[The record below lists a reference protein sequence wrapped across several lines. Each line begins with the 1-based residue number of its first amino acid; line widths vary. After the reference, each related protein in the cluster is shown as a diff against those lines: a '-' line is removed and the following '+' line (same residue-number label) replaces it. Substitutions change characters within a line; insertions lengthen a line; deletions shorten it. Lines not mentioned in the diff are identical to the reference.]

1 MTSQQGEPP
10 SADEGMPGLR
20 DDERVRWHLHGLN
33 TGPIFGLARWGVR
46 RLPRPVSDLIG
57 YTGTWLAFHLARQST
72 AALIANQCVVVPG
85 LSERERRALALR
97 TYRTYAQEVADL
109 FRSLS
114 MDRRQL
120 SAMES
125 PEASPAHL
133 RSAAGGVLLVTG
145 HLGNLELGAVLL
157 RGVYGMPLTVVVL
170 PEADPAVNAQ
180 RHSMRTSTGI
190 ETLEVRDPS
199 DTALAI
205 RRRLAEGR
213 VVVLVCDRPLGR
225 DRVEVEF
232 FGRRTAF
239 LRSPALL
246 SCLTGAPLVPSFIL
260 RQADGRYLGSTCE
273 PIRVEREGDPGVN
286 VRAAMQQFAAILE
299 TKVAEYPHLWYQFY
313 PYWREPDEA

>member
-1 MTSQQGEPP
+1 MTSQHGEPR
-10 SADEGMPGLR
+10 SAGENVPGLR
-20 DDERVRWHLHGLN
+20 HTEQVPWHLHGLN
-33 TGPIFGLARWGVR
+33 TGRIFGLARWGVD
-46 RLPRPVSDLIG
+46 RLPRRLSDLVG
-57 YTGTWLAFHLARQST
+57 YGGTWLAFHLARQST
-72 AALIANQCVVVPG
+72 AALIANQRVVVPG
-85 LSERERRALALR
+85 LSEGERRALALR

-120 SAMES
+120 AAMES
-125 PEASPAHL
+125 PQASPAHL
-133 RSAAGGVLLVTG
+133 RTAAGGALLVTG

-157 RGVYGMPLTVVVL
+157 RGVYGLPLTVVVL
-170 PEADPAVNAQ
+170 PETDPAVNAQ
-180 RHSMRTSTGI
+180 RHSMRTSAGI

-273 PIRVEREGDPGVN
+273 PIRVAREGDMAVN
-286 VRAAMQQFAAILE
+286 VRAAMQQFASVLE
-299 TKVAEYPHLWYQFY
+299 TKVAAYPHLWYQFY
-313 PYWREPDEA
+313 PYWDKPDEA